1 MGKTWSRIRP
11 NPKTARILLAA
22 LFALPILSSLILPL
36 FPSYEGLP
44 HDFGPSVFLLP
55 AILLV
60 EFPIPGIL
68 ALVIVFGSIFLWE
81 WCRKS
86 LSVAWLA
93 CWVGSASLTSW
104 PNILRPSCTTVPPI
118 GVTPL
123 PLSDHGLSL
132 GLLGHSSFRS
142 DFFSQELPLNRR
154 IPSKH
159 TERDPRSRTIRL
171 GANSP
176 IYR

>member
-93 CWVGSASLTSW
+93 CWVWFCFTDFVAQYSAPLWYRRDADWGYTFAFERSW
-104 PNILRPSCTTVPPI
+104 PVAGII
-118 GVTPL
+118 GALFFPV
-123 PLSDHGLSL
+123 GF
-132 GLLGHSSFRS
+132 LLA
-142 DFFSQELPLNRR
+142 R
-154 IPSKH
+154 IAFEPKDSIK
-159 TERDPRSRTIRL
+159 
-171 GANSP
+171 A
-176 IYR
+176 Y